1 MPFGELCALAAAV
14 TWALASIL
22 FARIGKARSV
32 PAGAMNLGKLFAAG
46 ILLSLTR
53 VGMGSVA
60 AVVDVPPRAGVLIAL
75 SALAG
80 LTLGDTAYFACME
93 TLGVSRAML
102 LLSSAPV
109 FTTLGGIAFLGERPS
124 RGALTGIVLTIAGV
138 VLVVFRPA
146 DPTAHARVPGA
157 TSRGVALGLV
167 AALGQAS
174 GSLLSRRAMG
184 LGLDPLA
191 AGAARLVVGGV
202 LLLALAAVFGKAR
215 VWIGAL
221 RHDRAWLAVGRAALV
236 GSYVGIWLAQTGLAK
251 SASVGVAA
259 TLLATSPVFA
269 LPLAHAM
276 GLERATPRAVMGAF
290 LGVAGV
296 AVMSL
301 R

>member
-22 FARIGKARSV
+22 FARIGTARSV

-46 ILLSLTR
+46 LLLSLTR
-53 VGMGSVA
+53 VGMGSLGAVA
-60 AVVDVPPRAGVLIAL
+60 DVPAGAGVLIAL

-80 LTLGDTAYFACME
+80 LTIGDTAYFACMQ

-109 FTTLGGIAFLGERPS
+109 FTTLGAALFLGEQPPPS
-124 RGALTGIVLTIAGV
+124 ALGGIVLTVGGV

-146 DPTAHARVPGA
+146 DPTAHARIPGA
-157 TSRGVALGLV
+157 TARGVALGLV
-167 AALGQAS
+167 AALGQAA
-174 GSLLSRRAMG
+174 GSLLSRRAMN

-191 AGAARLVVGGV
+191 AGAARVVIGGV
-202 LLLALAAVFGKAR
+202 LLLVLAVAFGKAR
-215 VWIGAL
+215 SWVDAL
-221 RHDRAWLAVGRAALV
+221 RRDRAWLAVGRAAFV
-236 GSYVGIWLAQTGLAK
+236 GSYLGIWLAQTGLAK

-276 GLERATPRAVMGAF
+276 GLERATPRAALGAL